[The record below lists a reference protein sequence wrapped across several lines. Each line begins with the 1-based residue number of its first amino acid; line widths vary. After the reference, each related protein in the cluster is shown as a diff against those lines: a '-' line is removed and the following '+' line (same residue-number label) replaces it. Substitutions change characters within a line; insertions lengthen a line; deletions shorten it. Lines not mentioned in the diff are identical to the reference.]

1 MSSVLQE
8 KEFAPTQVIAAKNEV
23 LHTLCPGSQ
32 ASYFS
37 VAHGWT
43 QEELAKVGAK
53 LTYLRSIPDTHELW
67 PHVGHRSESLIR
79 EGGNHP
85 PIWARADVSDTRLVA
100 TLAPSPAGGQIVVR
114 VDSGLYRVGDL
125 VGRRIGLQ
133 KGQNTR
139 KLDFGRV
146 PAHRGLLAAL
156 AINGVKQSEVTIV
169 DLEHDDHAVE
179 KPSSTPAERAGR
191 YTADR
196 AEASIEVQALADGR
210 VDAIFSTDE
219 RTRVLESTGRYK
231 AIEDLGRYPDWTLT
245 GASTPVITVSAKLAK
260 EHPEYIVAYLRAAIR
275 GGRWV
280 NENPTEAAEIFVRQ
294 SGPHLSVQ
302 KLAKQLAEKDFVPKL
317 DPQALAG
324 LDVQKRFLREHGYI
338 KNDFEISSWVDP
350 QYLEKALASFDAQTP
365 VRHTG
370 AQA

>member
-1 MSSVLQE
+1 MSSVLQT
-8 KEFAPTQVIAAKNEV
+8 KDNVPTQVVAAKNEV
-23 LHTLCPGSQ
+23 LHTLCPGPQ

-37 VAHGWT
+37 VAQGWT

-53 LTYLRSIPDTHELW
+53 LTYLRSIPDTYELW

-100 TLAPSPAGGQIVVR
+100 TLAPTPAGGQIVVR
-114 VDSGLYRVGDL
+114 VDSELYRVGDL
-125 VGRRIGLQ
+125 IGRRIGLQ
-133 KGQNTR
+133 KGLNTS

-146 PAHRGLLAAL
+146 PAHRGILAAL
-156 AINGVKQSEVTIV
+156 ALSGVKQGDVKIV

-191 YTADR
+191 YTAR
-196 AEASIEVQALADGR
+196 NPESSVEVQALASGR
-210 VDAIFSTDE
+210 VEAIFSSDEQTRALE
-219 RTRVLESTGRYK
+219 RTGKYK

-245 GASTPVITVSAKLAK
+245 GAGTPVITVSTRLAK

-280 NENPTEAAEIFVRQ
+280 NENPVAAAEIFVRG
-294 SGPHLSVQ
+294 SGPHLSVE
-302 KLAKQLAEKDFVPKL
+302 KLAKQLAEKDYVPKL

-324 LDVQKRFLREHGYI
+324 LGVQKRFLLKNGYI
-338 KNDFEISSWVDP
+338 KNDFNIDSWVDP
-350 QYLEKALASFDAQTP
+350 QYLEKALASF
-365 VRHTG
+365 
-370 AQA
+370 